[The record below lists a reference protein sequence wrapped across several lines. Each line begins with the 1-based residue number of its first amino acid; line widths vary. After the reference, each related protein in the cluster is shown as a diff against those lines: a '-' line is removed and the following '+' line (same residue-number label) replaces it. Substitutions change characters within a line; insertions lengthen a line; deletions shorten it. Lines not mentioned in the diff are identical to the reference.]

1 MDVISYIPARNRFIR
16 LRPGTQG
23 SITVQPFPDRCM
35 SRHVLKV
42 NRVAIGRNQS
52 RRSSLIGTSN
62 GTGGRDL
69 GAPQPSPPQGIFC
82 FPAYLKYLFVY
93 DEYIDNMEMYEM
105 FTLERGLDI
114 PERKTGPKYPYDQLE
129 LGDSFYLEGG
139 DLSKLCNANYRE
151 WRRTGKKFTARK
163 VENGVRVWRIE

>member
-1 MDVISYIPARNRFIR
+1 MCSR
-16 LRPGTQG
+16 
-23 SITVQPFPDRCM
+23 SIGQALAATSREDR
-35 SRHVLKV
+35 
-42 NRVAIGRNQS
+42 
-52 RRSSLIGTSN
+52 SLSGNAN
-62 GTGGRDL
+62 GTVGRDL
-69 GAPQPSPPQGIFC
+69 GAPLPSPPQGIFC

>member
-1 MDVISYIPARNRFIR
+1 M
-16 LRPGTQG
+16 
-23 SITVQPFPDRCM
+23 
-35 SRHVLKV
+35 LKV
-42 NRVAIGRNQS
+42 NRVSNGHQPAFVPCFVVV
-52 RRSSLIGTSN
+52 SN
-62 GTGGRDL
+62 GTWHL
-69 GAPQPSPPQGIFC
+69 VLSAPLRSPPQGKFN
-82 FPAYLKYLFVY
+82 FPAYLKYVFVY

-151 WRRTGKKFTARK
+151 WRRTGKKYTARK

>member
-1 MDVISYIPARNRFIR
+1 MF
-16 LRPGTQG
+16 
-23 SITVQPFPDRCM
+23 
-35 SRHVLKV
+35 
-42 NRVAIGRNQS
+42 NRVGIGHNQAH
-52 RRSSLIGTSN
+52 RSSFVVVSN
-62 GTGGRDL
+62 GTGL
-69 GAPQPSPPQGIFC
+69 VVLSAPLRSPPQKKFN
-82 FPAYLKYLFVY
+82 FPAYLKYVFVY

-151 WRRTGKKFTARK
+151 WRRTGKKYTARK

>member
-1 MDVISYIPARNRFIR
+1 
-16 LRPGTQG
+16 
-23 SITVQPFPDRCM
+23 M

-42 NRVAIGRNQS
+42 NRVSNGHQPAFVPCFVVV
-52 RRSSLIGTSN
+52 SN
-62 GTGGRDL
+62 GTGL
-69 GAPQPSPPQGIFC
+69 VVLSAPLPSPPQRIFC
-82 FPAYLKYLFVY
+82 FPAYLKYVFVY

-151 WRRTGKKFTARK
+151 WRRTGKKYTARK

>member
-1 MDVISYIPARNRFIR
+1 M
-16 LRPGTQG
+16 
-23 SITVQPFPDRCM
+23 
-35 SRHVLKV
+35 
-42 NRVAIGRNQS
+42 
-52 RRSSLIGTSN
+52 
-62 GTGGRDL
+62 
-69 GAPQPSPPQGIFC
+69 GAPQLVPPQGIFC
-82 FPAYLKYLFVY
+82 FPAYLEYLFVY

>member
-1 MDVISYIPARNRFIR
+1 MCSR
-16 LRPGTQG
+16 
-23 SITVQPFPDRCM
+23 SIW
-35 SRHVLKV
+35 
-42 NRVAIGRNQS
+42 AGIGHNQAH
-52 RRSSLIGTSN
+52 RSSFVVVSN
-62 GTGGRDL
+62 GTGL
-69 GAPQPSPPQGIFC
+69 VVLSAPLPSPPQGIFC
-82 FPAYLKYLFVY
+82 FPAYLKYVFVY

>member
-1 MDVISYIPARNRFIR
+1 MSIGYQLAATSRADRSFLAR
-16 LRPGTQG
+16 
-23 SITVQPFPDRCM
+23 M
-35 SRHVLKV
+35 
-42 NRVAIGRNQS
+42 
-52 RRSSLIGTSN
+52 N
-62 GTGGRDL
+62 GTWGRDL
-69 GAPQPSPPQGIFC
+69 GAPLPSPPQGIFC

>member
-1 MDVISYIPARNRFIR
+1 M
-16 LRPGTQG
+16 
-23 SITVQPFPDRCM
+23 C
-35 SRHVLKV
+35 SRSHGHDLGKT
-42 NRVAIGRNQS
+42 S
-52 RRSSLIGTSN
+52 RADRSSLAQVN

-69 GAPQPSPPQGIFC
+69 GAPLPSPPQGIFC
-82 FPAYLKYLFVY
+82 FPTYLKYLFVY
-93 DEYIDNMEMYEM
+93 DGYIDNMEMYEM

>member
-1 MDVISYIPARNRFIR
+1 M
-16 LRPGTQG
+16 
-23 SITVQPFPDRCM
+23 
-35 SRHVLKV
+35 
-42 NRVAIGRNQS
+42 IGEV
-52 RRSSLIGTSN
+52 N

-69 GAPQPSPPQGIFC
+69 GAPLPSPPQGIFC

-114 PERKTGPKYPYDQLE
+114 PERKTGPKYPYDRLE

>member
-1 MDVISYIPARNRFIR
+1 MVMTWSQPAAQIELRCGIEWDWACGFECTTTIPAPKEIQ
-16 LRPGTQG
+16 L
-23 SITVQPFPDRCM
+23 S
-35 SRHVLKV
+35 
-42 NRVAIGRNQS
+42 
-52 RRSSLIGTSN
+52 
-62 GTGGRDL
+62 
-69 GAPQPSPPQGIFC
+69 
-82 FPAYLKYLFVY
+82 AYLKYLFVY

>member
-1 MDVISYIPARNRFIR
+1 MV
-16 LRPGTQG
+16 
-23 SITVQPFPDRCM
+23 
-35 SRHVLKV
+35 
-42 NRVAIGRNQS
+42 
-52 RRSSLIGTSN
+52 SN
-62 GTGGRDL
+62 GTGL
-69 GAPQPSPPQGIFC
+69 VVLSAPLPSPPQRKTA
-82 FPAYLKYLFVY
+82 FPAYLKYVFVY

-151 WRRTGKKFTARK
+151 WRRTGKKYTARK

>member
-1 MDVISYIPARNRFIR
+1 MGRTSSA
-16 LRPGTQG
+16 
-23 SITVQPFPDRCM
+23 DR
-35 SRHVLKV
+35 
-42 NRVAIGRNQS
+42 
-52 RRSSLIGTSN
+52 SLLAQAN
-62 GTGGRDL
+62 GTGGLDL
-69 GAPQPSPPQGIFC
+69 GAPQPSPPQGKFNL
-82 FPAYLKYLFVY
+82 PAYLKYLFVY